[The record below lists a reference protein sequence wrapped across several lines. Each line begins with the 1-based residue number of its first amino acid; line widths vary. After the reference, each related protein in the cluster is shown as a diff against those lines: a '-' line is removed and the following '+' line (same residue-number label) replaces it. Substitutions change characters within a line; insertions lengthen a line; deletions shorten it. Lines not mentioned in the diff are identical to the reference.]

1 MPLPGNAG
9 YLLAVST
16 IGEVKLFCLR
26 NPKRLGSEVLRV
38 QRIAIPAA
46 ITLKKAESES
56 DSEDSDDEEAVE
68 LAEEGARHLQFT
80 PDGKWLLIITPD
92 SRILMANLEIFIQS
106 DLRGKPQVSI
116 SSPVYELDRGLPPT
130 QLQPASVV
138 RTPSK
143 KRFRQ
148 RQDEGTHST
157 YMHTIVKSAFSS
169 TSRLLA
175 IGDLTGNI
183 STFSLSD
190 GTWTRIVTSIPR
202 LPAAPVVLS
211 FRPAPTT
218 LQISSSSL
226 PKSDDDGDSAPDSE
240 LLVLPADTHIIHL
253 FSATSGRLAQWSQ
266 RNPMPDCLPIE
277 FAAVGDRAVGAFWE
291 GTERVW
297 CFGAT
302 WVWMFDFTR
311 EWPNHKLSFDTQ
323 QTQEVGVGKR
333 KRSGATAPVGVGSLS
348 GAGSRMHHPMGLVS
362 VAKTDDSE
370 DEEDELAAL
379 MESDD
384 ETDVAEPVKK
394 QRGQKPYWG
403 SYRYR
408 SLLGFLPVG
417 KREVVEMA
425 GEGWGE
431 QGLQAIEMVVVERPV
446 WDVGLPP
453 RFFDGKS

>member
-1 MPLPGNAG
+1 MPGKSG
-9 YLLAVST
+9 YLLAVAT

-26 NPKRLGSEVLRV
+26 NSKRPGSKALRV

-46 ITLKKAESES
+46 IPLKNLESEN
-56 DSEDSDDEEAVE
+56 DSEDSDDEENVE
-68 LAEEGARHLQFT
+68 LTEEGARHLQFT
-80 PDGKWLLIITPD
+80 PDGKRLLIITPD
-92 SRILMANLEIFIQS
+92 SRILMANLEVSIPS
-106 DLRGKPQVSI
+106 DRKEKPVISI
-116 SSPVYELDRGLPPT
+116 SSPVYVLDRELPST
-130 QLQPASVV
+130 QLQSAP
-138 RTPSK
+138 RKHTPSK
-143 KRFRQ
+143 KRTRQ

-175 IGDLTGNI
+175 VGDLAGNI
-183 STFSLSD
+183 TTFSLSD
-190 GTWTRIVTSIPR
+190 GTWSRIATSIPR

-218 LQISSSSL
+218 LQNS
-226 PKSDDDGDSAPDSE
+226 PNTTNDDDEDSE
-240 LLVLPADTHIIHL
+240 LLILPADTHMIHL
-253 FSATSGRLAQWSQ
+253 FSATSGHLTQWSQ
-266 RNPMPDCLPIE
+266 RNPMPDCLPVE

-291 GTERVW
+291 GTERAW
-297 CFGAT
+297 CFGAA
-302 WVWMFDFTR
+302 WVWMFDFSR
-311 EWPNHKLSFDTQ
+311 EWPNHKLSFDTVQ
-323 QTQEVGVGKR
+323 APADGIRKR
-333 KRSGATAPVGVGSLS
+333 KRGSMAPIAVGSLS
-348 GAGSRMHHPMGLVS
+348 GAGSRMPHPMGLIGMV
-362 VAKTDDSE
+362 KTDDSE
-370 DEEDELAAL
+370 DGGDVFAAL

-384 ETDVAEPVKK
+384 ESDAAEPVRK
-394 QRGQKPYWG
+394 QKGQKPYWG

-431 QGLQAIEMVVVERPV
+431 QGLQAVEMVVVERPV